1 MTTNW
6 KIRRDGNNK
15 PPYLSP
21 EKPVCRSR
29 SNRTQHEI
37 KDWFKSGKEY
47 IKSVYCYPAYLTYM
61 QNISYEMPGW
71 MNHKLELRFLG
82 EISTTSDIQMILF
95 CVNLQNGGVEG
106 CVLIFC
112 ENSKIATSC

>member
-1 MTTNW
+1 MQVKEQQLELDMEPQTGS
-6 KIRRDGNNK
+6 K
-15 PPYLSP
+15 L
-21 EKPVCRSR
+21 EK
-29 SNRTQHEI
+29 EFI
-37 KDWFKSGKEY
+37 KA
-47 IKSVYCYPAYLTYM
+47 VYCHPVYLPST
-61 QNISYEMPGW
+61 QTASYDMPGW
-71 MNHKLELRFLG
+71 MNHKLELRLLG